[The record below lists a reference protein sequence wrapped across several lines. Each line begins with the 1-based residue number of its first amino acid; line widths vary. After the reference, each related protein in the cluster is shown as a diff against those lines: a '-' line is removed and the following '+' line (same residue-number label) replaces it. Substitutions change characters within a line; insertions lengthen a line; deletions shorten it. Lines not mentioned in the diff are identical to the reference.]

1 MTAAS
6 NWSIAQRLGAGFGLL
21 ILILSAFVAL
31 ITWQLA
37 KNDRANDSLDAMFV
51 SGQQIE
57 EFERS
62 VFLLAV
68 STRDYL
74 RNRTPEELAVFEA
87 AQQRLNRAMRGL
99 EARTSEQ
106 ELVQLGEQY
115 ASLSR
120 QVVTQ
125 RDATSADLVPLRQTI
140 LAHAQAITT
149 QQDAAVES
157 ALEHM
162 RANRAKSRVFLI
174 IGVAASGLL
183 FLGVGILTTRSVSIP
198 ARELVDV
205 AAALR
210 NGDWRPALLLD
221 RESPPPDKP
230 SANEIAQIGRAFG
243 AAATELELRE
253 QRLAAHAAIANASGA
268 SLDKGQITEDVLR
281 TVLQHVHAEVG
292 AFFVEGAEADMLVP
306 VATRCVTGTLE
317 PVRVG
322 EGLVG
327 QCAQDRQTVVWRDI
341 PAHSPFSVGLGYD
354 QAPPRSVAATPLVVG
369 GELLGVLVVAS
380 LRDFDDGA
388 ISFLEAAASIVTVG
402 LMNARA
408 YEEMKQ
414 LLARL
419 QEQSEQ
425 IQAQN
430 EELQAQNE
438 ELHAQGEELQ
448 AQSEE
453 LQAQGE
459 EMQAQNEE
467 LQAQSDDLQRRTAQ
481 LHEQTEA
488 LREADEH
495 KNSFLGLLA
504 HELRNPLT
512 PITNCV
518 ELLSRRRHDPHVVA
532 EVENL
537 LGRQVRHLRHL
548 VDDLLD
554 VTRVSGG
561 KVALKREHLNLI
573 EIVKQCIDD
582 HRVALD
588 QSGIALSVRLPEV
601 PIYIDG
607 DHTRICQVFFNLLGN
622 ACKFC
627 QPGSSVSVEVTLDA
641 PRRFVAIHVAD
652 TGEGIEPGFL
662 PRIFEPFFQGDSDLA
677 RTRGGLGLGL
687 ALTKG
692 LVELHG
698 GRLEARSAGKG
709 YGAEF
714 IVNLPLADIAETHSK
729 TQRGETQVDA
739 TVQAL
744 SSRVLLI
751 DDNADAAI
759 SLATLLEL
767 DGCHVEV
774 ASTARSGIDKAI
786 QFSPDAI
793 LCDIG
798 LPVMNGFAFAREVRQ
813 HPRLRSVLLIAL
825 TGYSS
830 AADQQNAAEA
840 GFDLHVT
847 KPADYASLLA
857 ILRNPAAARRH
868 GQPSATGGP
877 VP

>member
-6 NWSIAQRLGAGFGLL
+6 NWSIAQRLSAGFGLL

-37 KNDRANDSLDAMFV
+37 QNDRASETLDTMIV
-51 SGQQIE
+51 NGQQIE

-68 STRDYL
+68 STRDFL
-74 RNRTPEELAVFEA
+74 RDSTREQLAVFEA
-87 AQQRLNRAMRGL
+87 AEQRLNRAMRAL
-99 EARTSEQ
+99 EPRASAQ
-106 ELVQLGEQY
+106 ELVLLGGQY

-120 QVVTQ
+120 QAVTQ
-125 RDATSADLVPLRQTI
+125 REVASADLVQLRQNI
-140 LAHAQAITT
+140 LAHAQPITT
-149 QQDAAVES
+149 QHDAEVEA
-157 ALEHM
+157 ALERM
-162 RANRAKSRVFLI
+162 RANRETARVVLI

-183 FLGVGILTTRSVSIP
+183 FLGVGILTTRSVTIP
-198 ARELVDV
+198 ARELVGV
-205 AAALR
+205 AEALR
-210 NGDWRPALLLD
+210 NGDWRPALQLD
-221 RESPPPDKP
+221 REDPTPDKS

-243 AAATELELRE
+243 SAATELELRE

-268 SLDKGQITEDVLR
+268 SLDKTHIAEAVLR

-292 AFFVEGAEADMLVP
+292 AFFIEGTETDTLVP
-306 VATRCVTGTLE
+306 VASQCVMGKLM
-317 PVRVG
+317 PVRLG

-341 PAHSPFSVGLGYD
+341 PPLSAFSVGIGYD
-354 QAPPRSVAATPLVVG
+354 QAPPRSVAATPLVAG
-369 GELLGVLVVAS
+369 GDLLGVLVVAS

-419 QEQSEQ
+419 QEQSER

-438 ELHAQGEELQ
+438 ELYAQGEELQ

-459 EMQAQNEE
+459 ELQAQNEE
-467 LQAQSDDLQRRTAQ
+467 LQAQSDDLQRQTSR
-481 LHEQTEA
+481 LHEQA
-488 LREADEH
+488 GAMREADEH
-495 KNSFLGLLA
+495 KNAFLGLLA

-518 ELLSRRRHDPHVVA
+518 ELLSRRRHDPHVVV
-532 EVENL
+532 EVEKL

-573 EIVKQCIDD
+573 ELVKQCIDD

-588 QSGIALSVRLPEV
+588 QSGVSLSMHLPEV

-627 QPGSSVSVEVTLDA
+627 QPGSSVSVDVTLDA
-641 PRRFVAIHVAD
+641 PSRFVAIHVAD
-652 TGEGIEPGFL
+652 TGEGIEPDML
-662 PRIFEPFFQGDSDLA
+662 PRIFEPFFQADTDLA

-709 YGAEF
+709 CGAEF
-714 IVNLPLADIAETHSK
+714 IVNLPLADVAEHAPK
-729 TQRGETQVDA
+729 APDGK
-739 TVQAL
+739 L
-744 SSRVLLI
+744 SPQTAGQSLSLRVLLI
-751 DDNADAAI
+751 DDNADAAV

-767 DGCHVEV
+767 DGCQVQV
-774 ASTARSGIDKAI
+774 ASTARSGIDKATR
-786 QFSPDAI
+786 FSPDAI

-813 HPRLRSVLLIAL
+813 HTQLRSVLLIAL

-830 AADQQNAAEA
+830 TADQQNAADA
-840 GFDLHVT
+840 GFDLLVT
-847 KPADYASLLA
+847 KPADYASIVE

-868 GQPSATGGP
+868 GETASPGEPT
-877 VP
+877 